1 MPTSTPQQPTDD
13 WQAAGALEGVDEDV
27 LRAHSVRQLERVH
40 NAAVLEIV
48 VSEVSDAL
56 HGVCGPVGHAV
67 QQPQRRD
74 ARVRDTWEA
83 PTQQN
88 S

>member
-27 LRAHSVRQLERVH
+27 LRAHSVRQLERVYPFPDGPPKH
-40 NAAVLEIV
+40 KFVLKCV
-48 VSEVSDAL
+48 GPLNV
-56 HGVCGPVGHAV
+56 HG
-67 QQPQRRD
+67 
-74 ARVRDTWEA
+74 W
-83 PTQQN
+83 